1 MFEFSGHA
9 LVQGLIS
16 GFALSWIYILM
27 ALGLALILSIMNIMQ
42 FAHGEVYMMGGYV
55 AFYFAVMF
63 GLHPFLAMLISM
75 IIMAA
80 VGLLLERV
88 FFRRLLGKPLQSM
101 SVAIGLL
108 LILQTIAVA
117 GFGVAD
123 QHIPNLWSGGFGI
136 LGWTIAKDRAIAMI
150 VAIALTA
157 LLYLLLKKSKYG
169 QAIVATAQH
178 REGSLLRG
186 INPNQ
191 MSAMVMAI
199 GSAFAAAGGAL
210 AAGIFVLNPF
220 IGGVALIKGILI
232 IILGGIGSIA
242 GVVVGGMILGFAD
255 GLLPV
260 AFGSA
265 AGVIIPLLLI
275 IVILIIKPQGL
286 FGHD

>member
-63 GLHPFLAMLISM
+63 GLNPLLAMLISM
-75 IIMAA
+75 IIMGAF
-80 VGLLLERV
+80 GLLLERV

-123 QHIPNLWSGGFGI
+123 QHIPNVWSGSFGI
-136 LGWTIAKDRAIAMI
+136 LGWSIPKDRAIAVLI
-150 VAIALTA
+150 AIALTA

-199 GSAFAAAGGAL
+199 GSALAAAGGAL

-232 IILGGIGSIA
+232 IILGGIGSIT

-286 FGHD
+286 FGHE